1 MRSGRLRKTLLA
13 LCTLLLLGGLCW
25 AKDSQDS
32 SFAKLAEAV
41 RNKDDAQAMETADSM
56 EQAGELS
63 YGLYY
68 NKGLSERNLGH
79 YARARASFEKALT
92 YEPRSLQARRRL
104 REVKEKLGPQL
115 PELDVKGAPPWDAT
129 EAELVLGFL
138 TLLLLAAAGKSLMG
152 RPTSRTQLAV
162 TACLFALC
170 WTAVLLNNP
179 PGERAILISS
189 GAKLLASPESDSAGQ
204 ATVNGTS
211 YAVIEHRSHYLKV
224 RDRKGHEGW
233 LREAEVVEI

>member
-1 MRSGRLRKTLLA
+1 MKTGRLGKAFLA
-13 LCTLLLLGGLCW
+13 LAMLLLLGGLCW

-32 SFAKLAEAV
+32 SFDKLVEAV
-41 RNKDDAQAMETADSM
+41 RNKDDAQALQTADALEES
-56 EQAGELS
+56 GELS

-68 NKGLSERNLGH
+68 NKGLSERNLGQ

-92 YEPRSLQARRRL
+92 YEPRSLEARRRL

-115 PELDVKGAPPWDAT
+115 PELDVKGAPPWDAG

-138 TLLLLAAAGKSLMG
+138 TLLLLGAAAKSLVG
-152 RPTSRTQLAV
+152 RPSSRSQLAGL
-162 TACLFALC
+162 ACAFALC

-179 PGERAILISS
+179 PAERAVLISS
-189 GAKLLASPESDSAGQ
+189 GAKLLASPESDSTGQ

-211 YAVIEHRSHYLKV
+211 YAVVEHRSHFVKV

-233 LREAEVVEI
+233 LREAEVAEI

>member
-1 MRSGRLRKTLLA
+1 MTSGRLQIALLA
-13 LCTLLLLGGLCW
+13 LGVLLLLGGPCW
-25 AKDSQDS
+25 AKGSEDSNFS
-32 SFAKLAEAV
+32 KLVEAV
-41 RNKDDAQAMETADSM
+41 RNKDDAQAMQTADSL
-56 EQAGELS
+56 EEAGELS

-104 REVKEKLGPQL
+104 REVKEKLDPQL
-115 PELDVKGAPPWDAT
+115 PELDVKGTPPWDAT

-138 TLLLLAAAGKSLMG
+138 TLLLMGAAAKSLLG

-162 TACLFALC
+162 AACAFALC

-179 PGERAILISS
+179 PAERAILISS
-189 GAKLLASPESDSAGQ
+189 GAKLLASPASDSTGQ
-204 ATVNGTS
+204 ATINGTS
-211 YAVIEHRSHYLKV
+211 YSVLEHRSHYLKV

-233 LREAEVVEI
+233 LREAEVAEI